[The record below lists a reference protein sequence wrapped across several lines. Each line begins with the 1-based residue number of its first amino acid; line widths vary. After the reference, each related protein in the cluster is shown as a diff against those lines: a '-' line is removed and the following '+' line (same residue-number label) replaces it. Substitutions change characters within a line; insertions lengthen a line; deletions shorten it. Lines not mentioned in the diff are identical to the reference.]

1 MRSQLTAHVP
11 YVTAEVLYRLANVVL
26 AASALGVA
34 ALIVAAI
41 RRRPAPR
48 LEPLGAVF
56 CLVFL
61 AIGAH
66 AAVRVWAAAPAE
78 IQGNTVA
85 MLIAVDWVAA
95 AATVAFLL
103 LHRRYSIFIESVNM
117 KIYSVC
123 SIFQSKVFYI
133 LCLRMANA
141 GRGYLIQEKA
151 SGVSMEIHKLFLQY
165 RSMLVKIC
173 R

>member
-1 MRSQLTAHVP
+1 M
-11 YVTAEVLYRLANVVL
+11 TAEILYRLANVVL

-41 RRRPAPR
+41 RRRPAPK

-85 MLIAVDWVAA
+85 MLIAVDWLAA
-95 AATVAFLL
+95 AATVAFAPAPALL
-103 LHRRYSIFIESVNM
+103 DLHRKRDMVRETRRVRAEGS
-117 KIYSVC
+117 
-123 SIFQSKVFYI
+123 
-133 LCLRMANA
+133 
-141 GRGYLIQEKA
+141 RGKA
-151 SGVSMEIHKLFLQY
+151 HSP
-165 RSMLVKIC
+165 RST
-173 R
+173 RS